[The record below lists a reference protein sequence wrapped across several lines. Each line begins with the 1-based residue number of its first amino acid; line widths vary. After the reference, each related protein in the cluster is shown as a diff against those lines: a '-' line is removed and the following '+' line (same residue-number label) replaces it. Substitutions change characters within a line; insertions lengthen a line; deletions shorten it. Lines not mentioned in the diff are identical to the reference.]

1 MSKIGKINISI
12 PEKVKVVLA
21 GSNLNIEGPLGKKS
35 ININLEMFNLDI
47 KDGKEISIK
56 PKKIDQETK
65 RLWGMNR
72 SLINNAVIGS
82 SAGYEKVLELIGVGY
97 RAALKGN
104 QLNLQLGYS
113 HDINFDI
120 PEGIKI
126 AVEKQTTLKITGAD
140 KQQVGAVA
148 SKLKTL
154 RKIEP
159 YKGKGVAMQSCLRLG
174 AKGIKVSVSGRLG
187 GNEIA
192 RTEWLGYYTLLFFT
206 LIQFSFFIS

>member
-21 GSNLNIEGPLGKKS
+21 ENILNIEGPLGKHS
-35 ININLEMFNLDI
+35 INIDLDIFNLDI
-47 KDGKEISIK
+47 KDGKEILIK
-56 PKKIDQETK
+56 PKKIDQNSK
-65 RLWGMNR
+65 RLWGMKR

-82 SAGYEKVLELIGVGY
+82 SAGFEKILELIGVGY
-97 RAALKGN
+97 RATVKGN

-126 AVEKQTTLKITGAD
+126 VVEKQTILKITGSD
-140 KQQVGAVA
+140 KQLVGSVV
-148 SKLKTL
+148 SKIKTF

-159 YKGKGVAMQSCLRLG
+159 YKGKGVRE
-174 AKGIKVSVSGRLG
+174 KGQYVLKKEGKKK
-187 GNEIA
+187 
-192 RTEWLGYYTLLFFT
+192 
-206 LIQFSFFIS
+206 